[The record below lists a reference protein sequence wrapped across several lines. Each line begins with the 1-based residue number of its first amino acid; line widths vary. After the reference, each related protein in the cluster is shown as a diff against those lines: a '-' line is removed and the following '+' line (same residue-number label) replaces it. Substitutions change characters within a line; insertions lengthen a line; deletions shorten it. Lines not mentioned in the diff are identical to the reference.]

1 MDLSERFPVTP
12 GKVEALA
19 ARLRAL
25 GVDPRLIEESFTK
38 GGGPGGQKINKTSNR
53 VNLAYPPLGV
63 AVHCQDSRSRSLN
76 RFLALRELADQI
88 EMKISPGTSARLKKI
103 EKLRASKARAG
114 RRARVKHNC

>member
-12 GKVEALA
+12 GKVEALV

-53 VNLAYPPLGV
+53 VNLAYPPLEV
-63 AVHCQDSRSRSLN
+63 RVRCQDSRSRSLN
-76 RFLALRELADQI
+76 RFLSCPRSSRIAVE
-88 EMKISPGTSARLKKI
+88 
-103 EKLRASKARAG
+103 AG
-114 RRARVKHNC
+114 NTRSVGGHP

>member
-63 AVHCQDSRSRSLN
+63 AVRCQDSRSRSLN